1 MWSTKHP
8 NQILL
13 SLPVLSFSTLAC
25 RVTTRR
31 IDHKFMSC
39 IQIFEEHDNL
49 LIQGNAKGGLASNR
63 IVCLLKDVGF
73 LQFNFHFHFRGICFR
88 IIFFRRIFFRRNY
101 FLSSKFEVTSKYFPG
116 CIEGPAEL
124 R

>member
-1 MWSTKHP
+1 MWSTKYR
-8 NQILL
+8 NQMLVG
-13 SLPVLSFSTLAC
+13 LPVLSFSTLAC
-25 RVTTRR
+25 RVTARR
-31 IDHKFMSC
+31 IDHIFMSC

-63 IVCLLKDVGF
+63 IVCFLKDVGF
-73 LQFNFHFHFRGICFR
+73 FEFNFHFYFRGIC
-88 IIFFRRIFFRRNY
+88 FRRIFFRRNY
-101 FLSSKFEVTSKYFPG
+101 FFSGKFEFTSKYFPG